1 MPPNGGPKVRRDGG
15 DQLSMIN
22 FVDFGVSRRNQDG
35 SGSGRERGIHVAADV
50 ADQQTLV
57 RSEPELSGS
66 RGH

>member
-22 FVDFGVSRRNQDG
+22 FADLGVSRRNQDG

-50 ADQQTLV
+50 ADQ
-57 RSEPELSGS
+57 
-66 RGH
+66 